1 MPEFLPKKPELIYFG
16 RMEWVRKRSY
26 FAFWLG
32 LVAVLA
38 YWYLVRPVGGIGYVE
53 DFCSELSR
61 RAMAENLLK
70 FSAPTFVSDLFMA
83 PFGTPIAFFSWSI
96 ERDWLGAYVWMWNRE
111 FPFLWVYFAFSLL
124 GSYFVVGAILRRMGL
139 NSVAAW
145 GLAAGVVVLHIP
157 RHFKI
162 WYHIE
167 YLSQHW
173 VYWSLFLDAW
183 IWHRFIREKR
193 WSWNLEIWRGFCLLG
208 VLGSPG
214 YFWGPMVLEWIILR
228 LCFVAVLLLMLHRDQ
243 RLAIEGRFRA
253 AILPL
258 SLCVIWAVIEFRWFV
273 PLVTEM
279 KKLGDVW
286 QGLGWFA
293 HLGYVVR
300 PLWLDSVYNLVQSG
314 LALIGLSLPFVLAP
328 VDKPESVVTIGWLFW
343 IPALI
348 GVYLLRR
355 KRGGPG
361 LVAAVPFITL
371 IGIAIA
377 YFGVGGP
384 YFLQEIIQATVPFMK
399 FFRVTCRWGQ
409 FLPQLTAILIV
420 LAWPEITA
428 WFRDFAARR
437 SRQALVLIFAAF
449 SLVEISW
456 LLLPVNMLPP
466 LHASTEHLL
475 KNIRQEPGTTVLDL
489 PFCVAGGNGVCT
501 LEQCPNY
508 PKSTTGQCF
517 GNWHEKKVYG
527 IYQARLAESQC
538 DLYRRPPYSSWFHA
552 WADQRCFNEVEWN
565 DFCRYLDERSDLAA
579 ILVYPEIWFGAAD
592 SDCRA
597 RFDAKLGA
605 PQDEGWFYSK
615 STRGGA
621 GAEPMRVLRYRTKCR

>member
-1 MPEFLPKKPELIYFG
+1 MPEFLPKKPEFIYFG
-16 RMEWVRKRSY
+16 RMAPARKRSY

-243 RLAIEGRFRA
+243 RLTGAAGREITKPGRDFRPGKNDQNGRELRQE
-253 AILPL
+253 LPP
-258 SLCVIWAVIEFRWFV
+258 SA
-273 PLVTEM
+273 
-279 KKLGDVW
+279 GDPEK
-286 QGLGWFA
+286 F
-293 HLGYVVR
+293 HER
-300 PLWLDSVYNLVQSG
+300 NSCLDDL
-314 LALIGLSLPFVLAP
+314 
-328 VDKPESVVTIGWLFW
+328 
-343 IPALI
+343 
-348 GVYLLRR
+348 
-355 KRGGPG
+355 
-361 LVAAVPFITL
+361 
-371 IGIAIA
+371 
-377 YFGVGGP
+377 
-384 YFLQEIIQATVPFMK
+384 LQEVGATDAKV
-399 FFRVTCRWGQ
+399 
-409 FLPQLTAILIV
+409 
-420 LAWPEITA
+420 
-428 WFRDFAARR
+428 RDRD
-437 SRQALVLIFAAF
+437 
-449 SLVEISW
+449 
-456 LLLPVNMLPP
+456 P
-466 LHASTEHLL
+466 
-475 KNIRQEPGTTVLDL
+475 D
-489 PFCVAGGNGVCT
+489 
-501 LEQCPNY
+501 
-508 PKSTTGQCF
+508 KS
-517 GNWHEKKVYG
+517 
-527 IYQARLAESQC
+527 
-538 DLYRRPPYSSWFHA
+538 
-552 WADQRCFNEVEWN
+552 
-565 DFCRYLDERSDLAA
+565 DERNSSHEPRSA
-579 ILVYPEIWFGAAD
+579 PFSSQEINT
-592 SDCRA
+592 
-597 RFDAKLGA
+597 
-605 PQDEGWFYSK
+605 DE
-615 STRGGA
+615 RGN
-621 GAEPMRVLRYRTKCR
+621 PK